1 MINGGRTK
9 ELTVSLLAV
18 CLYSCAAL
26 AQQPG
31 NTRLKVAATPDYF
44 KNWTITEIAKGGR
57 IDAIRPIGSNTVLC
71 AARGQNKG
79 RLFISHDNGIHW
91 GFLAQPVTAEI
102 TCIGE
107 TGRADEFYIITGTAE
122 VWGTRD
128 GGKTWRHLKTLLEK
142 NKNREVYAAAYAIMY
157 TSKGSLLVTDTDSDG
172 GHIYRSVDK
181 GITWQ
186 DLGAISENALYRLE
200 KTGNG
205 IIVNGWQGAVYKSTD
220 DGITWHKMQQLSN
233 AALFATEY
241 MGRSVL
247 LQADQPGT
255 IFRSTNDGRTWLP
268 VARFPESADDFINID
283 YGAAYYG
290 TYTKSKTVYLTT
302 NYGKTWLPVDSVL
315 TVAGDWLDH
324 GIRIS
329 TRDSVIA
336 IAGTNKGFI
345 IRKAFQKKQLKKV
358 VRQVNRTLK

>member
-1 MINGGRTK
+1 MK
-9 ELTVSLLAV
+9 ALTVSLLVV
-18 CLYSCAAL
+18 CLYSYAAS
-26 AQQPG
+26 AQQSG
-31 NTRLKVAATPDYF
+31 KVRSKTPVMTAYF
-44 KNWTITEIAKGGR
+44 KNWTVMEIAKGGR
-57 IDAIRPIGSNTVLC
+57 IDAIRQIGPRTVLC

-91 GFLAQPVTAEI
+91 NFLAQPVTTDI
-102 TCIGE
+102 TCIGD
-107 TGRADEFYIITGTAE
+107 TGSPEEFYILTGTAE

-142 NKNREVYAAAYAIMY
+142 NRNREMYTAAYAIMY

-186 DLGAISENALYRLE
+186 DLGAISGNALYRLE
-200 KTGNG
+200 KNGDG
-205 IIVNGWQGAVYKSTD
+205 IIVNGWEGTVYKSTD
-220 DGITWHKMQQLSN
+220 DGITWHKMQRLSD

-241 MGRSVL
+241 MGKSVL
-247 LQADQPGT
+247 LQADQSGT
-255 IFRSTNDGRTWLP
+255 IFRSTNEGRSWHP
-268 VARFPESADDFINID
+268 VAHFPESADDFINIG

-302 NYGKTWLPVDSVL
+302 NYGKTWLPIDSVS

-329 TRDSVIA
+329 TSDSLIA

-358 VRQVNRTLK
+358 VHQINNALQ

>member
-1 MINGGRTK
+1 MKKRMA
-9 ELTVSLLAV
+9 SLLVV
-18 CLYSCAAL
+18 CLCLCSAS
-26 AQQPG
+26 AQPPG
-31 NTRLKVAATPDYF
+31 KNRLEATTAHDYF

-57 IDAIRPIGSNTVLC
+57 IDAIRQIGPNTVLC

-79 RLFISHDNGIHW
+79 RLFISHDNGVHW
-91 GFLAQPVTAEI
+91 SFLAQPVMADI

-107 TGRADEFYIITGTAE
+107 TGNAQEFYILTGTAE

-128 GGKTWRHLKTLLEK
+128 GGKTWQHLKTLLEK

-172 GHIYRSVDK
+172 GRIYRSVDK
-181 GITWQ
+181 GLTWQ
-186 DLGAISENALYRLE
+186 DLGVISENALYRLE
-200 KTGNG
+200 NTGNG
-205 IIVNGWQGAVYKSTD
+205 ILVNGWQGAVYKSTD

-241 MGRSVL
+241 MGKSVS
-247 LQADQPGT
+247 LQADQSGT
-255 IFRSTNDGRTWLP
+255 VFRSADKGRTWLP
-268 VARFPESADDFINID
+268 VVRFPESADDFINIG

-290 TYTKSKTVYLTT
+290 TYTKSKTVYLTA
-302 NYGKTWLPVDSVL
+302 NYGKTWLAADSVP

-329 TRDSVIA
+329 TRDSIIA
-336 IAGTNKGFI
+336 VAGTNKGFI
-345 IRKAFQKKQLKKV
+345 IRKAFQKKQLKKI
-358 VRQVNRTLK
+358 VRQINSTPIF